1 MEWYTF
7 GQMLMKI
14 RLGQKAV
21 TPDGRTVIRTS
32 GGLVWQEGR
41 LAGAVVEIRDY
52 LFSDIWTITQDEESL
67 REAADRETH
76 ERRERE
82 MLVNQYEEAR
92 QMFLESRKDP
102 AEEAGP

>member
-7 GQMLMKI
+7 GQMLMQI

-52 LFSDIWTITQDEESL
+52 LFSDIWTIIQDEESL
-67 REAADRETH
+67 WEAGDREVH

-92 QMFLESRKDP
+92 QMFLERRKDP